1 MKRFIL
7 ISVLA
12 LLPCMAGAQL
22 WSPILNSNQAIN
34 WSNSGVGG
42 IPARTTN
49 CASLTSTATV
59 STINSALASCAS
71 GQTVSLAAGTYTIAG
86 TINVPS
92 NVTLRG
98 AGANQTI
105 LNATGTG
112 GGYVV
117 ALGSGTVAYNP
128 TNITSGA
135 TAGSTS
141 IVLAS
146 TSGITTSSYLTI
158 AETNNS
164 SFVSVS
170 GSEGNCTW
178 CDGWTS
184 DGHLARGQIVQVT
197 GVSGTT
203 VTISPGLYSAYTNSP
218 IAVPFSMSGSYAG
231 VENLQVY
238 ANNTGY
244 AANYGLTACA
254 YCWVKGVESNYTDG
268 DQVSVY
274 WGYRDEIRDSYFSN
288 AFVHTSGSND
298 QSVRLALK
306 TSATLVENNILER
319 CHVSIMFEWGAAGN
333 VDSYNYTEGELD
345 QGSSNFVIGGF
356 DFHGAHPQFNLAEGN
371 VATVLEPDSI
381 WGTSSQVVAFRNWII
396 GTSHVCTPYTGR
408 GTVNCT
414 GSNGFY
420 SFQGARAMD
429 VSYLSLNNSFVGNV
443 VGSAQ
448 AESMLAYGTA
458 PMTKTDS
465 VEYPASRSYDSVV
478 YNWSFG
484 YGEANDDGSG
494 TGCAGGTPPCHL
506 AGTSATDL
514 LHGNYSNITGT
525 ITWATGITHTLPPS
539 FYLTAKPSWWGSLPY
554 PAIGPDVTG
563 GSGPGGHTALT
574 ASNPAQACFASMGG
588 TDGGAGSPYT
598 FNAATCYAAGPPVA
612 STPTF
617 SPVAGTYS
625 SAQNVAISSTTPGA
639 TLWYNTTGTFTGCS
653 ASSCPSAAQVTG
665 PISVTYTQPLYAIT
679 TEAGYTNSAVG
690 SASYVITIPIAAT
703 PTFSPIAG
711 TYSGPQTIAISDA
724 TAGAILY
731 YTTNGTTPTTSSN
744 LYSAPVPVITSGT
757 IEAIAVAAGYAN
769 SAVGSAAY
777 TIVGMTCPTITI
789 SGIGSL
795 TVNGTGKITVSGCQ

>member
-1 MKRFIL
+1 MKRIL
-7 ISVLA
+7 IA
-12 LLPCMAGAQL
+12 LLFVILPCVGYAQL
-22 WSPILNSNQAIN
+22 WSPILNSGQAIN

-49 CASLTSTATV
+49 CSSLTSTATV
-59 STINSALASCAS
+59 SAINSALASCAS

-117 ALGSGTVAYNP
+117 ALGSGAVSYNP

-146 TSGITTSSYLTI
+146 ASGVTTNSYLAI

-164 SFVSVS
+164 SFVSS
-170 GSEGNCTW
+170 TGSEGLCTW
-178 CDGWTS
+178 CDGWTGDS
-184 DGHLARGQIVQVT
+184 HLARGQIVQVT

-203 VTISPGLYSAYTNSP
+203 VTISPGLYSAYTNTP
-218 IAVPFSMSGSYAG
+218 IAVPFTMSASYAG
-231 VENLQVY
+231 VENLQVH

-244 AANYGLTACA
+244 AANYGLTTCA

-288 AFVHTSGSND
+288 AFIHTSGSND
-298 QSVRLALK
+298 QSIRIASK

-333 VDSYNYTEGELD
+333 VASYNYTEGELD
-345 QGSSNFVIGGF
+345 QNSNNFVIGGI
-356 DFHGAHPQFNLAEGN
+356 DSHGAHPQFNLLEGN
-371 VATVLEPDSI
+371 VVTTIEPDSV
-381 WGTSSQVVAFRNWII
+381 WGTSSQITVLRNWVV
-396 GTSHVCTPYTGR
+396 GTNQVCTPYTGR
-408 GTVNCT
+408 GTVSCT
-414 GSNGFY
+414 GTY
-420 SFQGARAMD
+420 AFQAARAMD
-429 VSYLSLNNSFVGNV
+429 VSYLSTLDNFVGNV
-443 VGSAQ
+443 VGSTQ

-458 PMTKTDS
+458 SMTKVDS
-465 VEYPASRSYDSVV
+465 VEYPAARSYDADV

-484 YGEANDDGSG
+484 YGEANDDGTG
-494 TGCAGGTPPCHL
+494 TGCSGGTPPCHL

-514 LHGNYSNITGT
+514 LHGNYSNITGA
-525 ITWATGITHTLPPS
+525 ITWATGVTHTLPPS

-563 GSGPGGHTALT
+563 GSGPGGHAALT
-574 ASNPAQACFASMGG
+574 ASNPAQACFAAMGG

-598 FNAATCYAAGPPVA
+598 FNAASCYAGGTPTASTPTFSPGTATYTSAQSVTISSATSGATIWYNTTGTFTGCTPSSCTGATQVTGAVTVA
-612 STPTF
+612 STQTLYAIATESGYTNSTVGSAAYTITTTPPTAATPTF
-617 SPVAGTYS
+617 SPVAGTYTV
-625 SAQNVAISSTTPGA
+625 AQSVALASSTSGA
-639 TLWYNTTGTFTGCS
+639 
-653 ASSCPSAAQVTG
+653 
-665 PISVTYTQPLYAIT
+665 AI
-679 TEAGYTNSAVG
+679 
-690 SASYVITIPIAAT
+690 
-703 PTFSPIAG
+703 
-711 TYSGPQTIAISDA
+711 
-724 TAGAILY
+724 Y
-731 YTTNGTTPTTSSN
+731 YTTNGTNPTTSST
-744 LYSAPVPVITSGT
+744 LYAAPFSIVTTTTVKALAVKSG
-757 IEAIAVAAGYAN
+757 YNN
-769 SAVGSAAY
+769 SAVASALY
-777 TIVGMTCPTITI
+777 TINTSSGSFTITI
-789 SGIGSL
+789 N
-795 TVNGTGKITVSGCQ
+795 TTGKITITGSGSVVVKKGP

>member
-1 MKRFIL
+1 MKRIFI
-7 ISVLA
+7 VL
-12 LLPCMAGAQL
+12 LFVILPCVGYAQL
-22 WSPILNSNQAIN
+22 WSPILNSSQAIN

-59 STINSALASCAS
+59 SAINSALASCAS
-71 GQTVSLAAGTYTIAG
+71 GQTVYLAAGTYTIAG

-112 GGYVV
+112 AGYVV
-117 ALGSGTVAYNP
+117 ALGSGAVSYSP

-146 TSGITTSSYLTI
+146 TSGVTTNSYLTI

-164 SFVSVS
+164 SFVSAS
-170 GSEGNCTW
+170 GSEGPCTW

-203 VTISPGLYSAYTNSP
+203 VTISPGLYSAYANTP
-218 IAVPFSMSGSYAG
+218 IAVPFTMSASYAG
-231 VENLQVY
+231 VENLQVH

-244 AANYGLTACA
+244 NANYGLTTCA

-274 WGYRDEIRDSYFSN
+274 WGFRDEIRDSYFSN
-288 AFVHTSGSND
+288 AFVHESGSND
-298 QSVRLALK
+298 QSIRLALK

-333 VDSYNYTEGELD
+333 VTAYNYTEGELD
-345 QGSSNFVIGGF
+345 QNSPNFVIGGF
-356 DFHGAHPQFNLAEGN
+356 DFHGAHPQFNLLEGN
-371 VATVLEPDSI
+371 VGTVIEPDSI
-381 WGTSSQVVAFRNWII
+381 WGTSSQITAFRNWVI
-396 GTSHVCTPYTGR
+396 GTNQVCTPYTGR
-408 GTVNCT
+408 GTVACT
-414 GSNGFY
+414 STY
-420 SFQGARAMD
+420 AFQAARAMD
-429 VSYLSLNNSFVGNV
+429 ISYLSTLDNFVGNV

-448 AESMLAYGTA
+448 AESMLAYGSVT
-458 PMTKTDS
+458 MTKVDS
-465 VEYPASRSYDSVV
+465 VEYPTTRSYDADV

-484 YGEANDDGSG
+484 YGEAGDDGSG
-494 TGCAGGTPPCHL
+494 TGCSGGTPPCHL

-514 LHGNYSNITGT
+514 LHGNYSNITGA
-525 ITWATGITHTLPPS
+525 ITWATGVTHTLPPS

-563 GSGPGGHTALT
+563 GTGPGGHAALT
-574 ASNPAQACFASMGG
+574 ASNPAQACFTAMGG

-598 FNAATCYAAGPPVA
+598 FNAASCYAGGTPTA

-617 SPVAGTYS
+617 SPGAGTYTSAQLVTIS
-625 SAQNVAISSTTPGA
+625 SATSGA
-639 TLWYNTTGTFTGCS
+639 TIWYNTTGTFTGCS
-653 ASSCPSAAQVTG
+653 ASSCAGAFQVTG
-665 PISVTYTQPLYAIT
+665 AISVASSQILYAIA
-679 TEAGYTNSAVG
+679 TESGYTNSATS
-690 SASYVITIPIAAT
+690 SAAYTITITPPTAAT
-703 PTFSPIAG
+703 PTFSPVAG
-711 TYSGPQTIAISDA
+711 TYTAAQSVALASGTSGAAI
-724 TAGAILY
+724 Y
-731 YTTNGTTPTTSSN
+731 YTTNGTNPTTSST
-744 LYSAPVPVITSGT
+744 LYVAPISIATTTTITALAVKSGYT
-757 IEAIAVAAGYAN
+757 N
-769 SAVGSAAY
+769 SAVASALY
-777 TIVGMTCPTITI
+777 TINISSSSCTITVGSTGKITI
-789 SGIGSL
+789 SGTGSV
-795 TVNGTGKITVSGCQ
+795 TIKGCS